1 MSVYNKI
8 KWVLGVLMIFAL
20 VITTNLIDKE
30 NFTRVKNTVSNIY
43 KDRLIAKDIIF
54 KIVNKLNE
62 KEVAFIL
69 SDTNFFNNKNIYVNE
84 KIDSLLLQF
93 EKTKLTKE
101 EIVIFNKLKS
111 QINSLNQY
119 ENNFLKIYDDKKNN
133 KFLKDIGIIKNT
145 LIDLSKIQISEGN
158 RQVSISEK
166 ALSTIE
172 LFTKIEIYFLVFLG
186 IVIQIIILYDPKKK
200 TP

>member
-1 MSVYNKI
+1 
-8 KWVLGVLMIFAL
+8 MIFAL